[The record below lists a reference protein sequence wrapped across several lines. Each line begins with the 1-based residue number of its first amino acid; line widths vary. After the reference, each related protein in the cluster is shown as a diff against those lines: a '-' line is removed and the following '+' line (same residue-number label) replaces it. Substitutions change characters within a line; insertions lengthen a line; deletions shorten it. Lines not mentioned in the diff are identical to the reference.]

1 MLIGAADVALAR
13 CLKVIKLISSH
24 CGKGSFLQRIWCSTC
39 RLKRQHL
46 KQGCQIF
53 PGTTYQNGKNYTK
66 WQQNIPNGCE
76 NIPNGHEISST
87 SLFPPGPPKLTQILI
102 FNHLATL
109 ISKWSLK
116 FQSHN
121 FWLEVDTFTCMY
133 VGRVYACM
141 YVHMYVCV
149 YISGKADRK
158 IHAHA
163 WCPTGPWVIVVATD
177 VTKNQLFQNI

>member
-1 MLIGAADVALAR
+1 LAR